1 MTKNTSSDDFLQ
13 LKPDMVFKLERIME
27 ERGKYSVLGSFD
39 FKVPCIV
46 AYNFLT
52 KAIKIVENTE
62 EYTEYLLITSFDDR
76 SKYKKVPPGT
86 IRFYTKDSV
95 CFYNGRSWR
104 RLK

>member
-13 LKPDMVFKLERIME
+13 LKPDMVHKLKKIME
-27 ERGKYSVLGSFD
+27 ERGKYSDLQRFN
-39 FKVPCIV
+39 FKIPCVV

-62 EYTEYLLITSFDDR
+62 EYTEYLLLNSFDEKN
-76 SKYKKVPPGT
+76 KYKKIPPGT

-104 RLK
+104 KLK